1 MISLLITALALLIIA
16 VKRAGAGLHQEALRT
31 LIQAPL
37 QFFTNTDIGI
47 VTNLFSQDL
56 NLIDT
61 ELPEATLNTIVCV
74 SIPLNDTLKCPGDES
89 SFVLT
94 RVSQVFEAIGQA
106 AVMLT
111 SSLYLAISYP
121 FLAAL
126 LYVVQKFYLRTSRQ
140 LRLLDLEA
148 KSPL

>member
-1 MISLLITALALLIIA
+1 MISLLVTALALLIIA

-37 QFFTNTDIGI
+37 QFFTNTDTGI

-74 SIPLNDTLKCPGDES
+74 SIPLSDTLKSPGES
-89 SFVLT
+89 LHLF
-94 RVSQVFEAIGQA
+94 
-106 AVMLT
+106 
-111 SSLYLAISYP
+111 
-121 FLAAL
+121 
-126 LYVVQKFYLRTSRQ
+126 
-140 LRLLDLEA
+140 
-148 KSPL
+148 